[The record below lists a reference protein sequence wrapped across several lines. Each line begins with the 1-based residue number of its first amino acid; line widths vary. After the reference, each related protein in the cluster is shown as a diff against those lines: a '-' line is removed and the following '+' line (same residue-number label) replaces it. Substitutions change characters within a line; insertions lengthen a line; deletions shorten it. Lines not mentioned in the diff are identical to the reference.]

1 MHIFLATSEVPPAKN
16 GMARVADKLG
26 AGFRAR
32 GHSVDLLGGSNLPRL
47 LLSDVRLSPLLP
59 HWGWVHERASQADV
73 ISLHGPV
80 PSFSDFFLLMSRLQ
94 GGLPPIGYTH
104 HMDIR
109 FRRGTR
115 FTDLYGRLNGQLA
128 ARADTTIVSTDATR
142 RSLPN
147 GAWRR
152 RTHVV
157 PFGVDHGCAQQGL
170 EREREFTLLFVGQLR
185 PYKGIDVLLRA
196 MRRLPDVRLR
206 IVGKGY
212 SEQTYREMAARFG
225 LENVEFLGGVTD
237 DELWRLYATSHL
249 FVLPSTEMEYFGLV
263 LLEAMTSGAVP
274 VISNMPGPSEV
285 VADAGRIV
293 PRGDASALAR
303 TIAELRDSPATLAT
317 LSERARERAAQFTW
331 DACVERYLELY
342 EGIVRDR
349 K

>member
-16 GMARVADKLG
+16 GMARVADKLT
-26 AGFRAR
+26 AGFRSR

-47 LLSDVRLSPLLP
+47 LLADVRLSPLLP
-59 HWGWVHERASQADV
+59 HWGWVHERASKADV
-73 ISLHGPV
+73 ISLHGPA

-109 FRRGTR
+109 FRRGAQ
-115 FTDLYGRLNGQLA
+115 FTDLYGRLTERLA
-128 ARADTTIVSTDATR
+128 AHADTTIVSTDATR

-147 GAWRR
+147 DAWRR
-152 RTHVV
+152 KTHVV
-157 PFGVDHGCAQQGL
+157 PFGVDHDQALQGL
-170 EREREFTLLFVGQLR
+170 KREREFTLLFVGQLR

-196 MRRLPDVRLR
+196 MRRLPGVRLR

-212 SEQTYREMAARFG
+212 AEQTYRAMAARFG
-225 LENVEFLGGVTD
+225 LENVEFLGGVSD

-249 FVLPSTEMEYFGLV
+249 FVLPSTGMEYFGLV
-263 LLEAMTSGAVP
+263 ILEAMVSGAVP
-274 VISNMPGPSEV
+274 VISNLPGPSEV

-293 PRGDASALAR
+293 PRGDDAALAR
-303 TIAELRDSPATLAT
+303 AIAELRDSPATLAS
-317 LSERARERAAQFTW
+317 LSERARERAAGFTW

-342 EGIVRDR
+342 TEIAANR